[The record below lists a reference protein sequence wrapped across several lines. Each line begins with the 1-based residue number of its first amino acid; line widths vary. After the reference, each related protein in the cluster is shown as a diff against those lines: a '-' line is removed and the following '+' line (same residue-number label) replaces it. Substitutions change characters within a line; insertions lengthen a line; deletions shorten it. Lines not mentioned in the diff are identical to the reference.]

1 MPRAQNIFGITFS
14 AETQRRGRKSES
26 QLPRSASLFEF
37 GSDYFDFVLPN
48 PIEITDPFED
58 VIVQC
63 KCESHEWK
71 TGITLC
77 SEFTLTPSEEPA
89 LNTRRLISPLATM
102 GDVSLV

>member
-1 MPRAQNIFGITFS
+1 MPRAQNIFGINFS

-58 VIVQC
+58 VMVQC

-77 SEFTLTPSEEPA
+77 SQQRKAEPEH
-89 LNTRRLISPLATM
+89 
-102 GDVSLV
+102 